1 MENNEVIEQPL
12 DYVKI
17 EPKKSS
23 TDPWLFAGKY
33 FLIGLCIVLGLITIL
48 ILGVI
53 MYGLTIN

>member
-23 TDPWLFAGKY
+23 TNPWLFTGKY
-33 FLIGLCIVLGLITIL
+33 FLIGVSIGLVIASLMSL
-48 ILGVI
+48 I
-53 MYGLTIN
+53 